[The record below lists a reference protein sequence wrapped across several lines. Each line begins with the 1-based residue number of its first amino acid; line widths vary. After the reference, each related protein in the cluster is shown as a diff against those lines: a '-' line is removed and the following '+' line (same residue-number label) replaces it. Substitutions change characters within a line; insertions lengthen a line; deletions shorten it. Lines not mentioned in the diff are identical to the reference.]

1 MVGSSFHVL
10 VLVLH
15 FLPVAVSDSVFC
27 RLAQE
32 SLKGTDK
39 ISALKMIDSE
49 FLINPA
55 EDLNKLTDKVSYFS
69 LAFSYILICS
79 ACHIFNDNA
88 VWTC

>member
-1 MVGSSFHVL
+1 MVGSSFNVL

-49 FLINPA
+49 FVINPA
-55 EDLNKLTDKVSYFS
+55 EDLNKLTDKVSYSF
-69 LAFSYILICS
+69 LFTLPFILIWS
-79 ACHIFNDNA
+79 VCHIFNDNEA
-88 VWTC
+88 